1 MTLHR
6 VMSDVG
12 DLSDYYWR
20 LLTNI
25 DMGNA
30 QPFGF
35 WTLVSLFCILS
46 GLALMYLTV
55 LIWSRTMKQTT
66 HCHIYNNNNN
76 NIYIYI
82 IMDMKYEKKE
92 ASNAKTRM

>member
-25 DMGNA
+25 EMGNA

-46 GLALMYLTV
+46 GLALKDLNCSF
-55 LIWSRTMKQTT
+55 IAQT
-66 HCHIYNNNNN
+66 HPAQKIDSLH
-76 NIYIYI
+76 
-82 IMDMKYEKKE
+82 
-92 ASNAKTRM
+92 